1 MTTREESKTWA
12 IMKYI
17 AAQWPRGVW
26 SREFKPTYGA
36 VEVQN
41 CVDYQIKRGL
51 ACVTKSGKYNIY
63 TVSPDQYTEYLKPV
77 PMVLSAKAMSVK
89 GDGAIFGTIF
99 ELADREC
106 GVSVNDVVHN
116 LTRYQLACKLARLY
130 AEKRIYRVRMPAYS
144 QYFMTQEQANNFS
157 AQIET
162 RVVEK
167 AQRTYPKRA
176 KAIPASFRYT
186 AARKRGHE
194 HTKEASRAEWNRT
207 PMHIPPGVEI
217 QRAPK
222 PRGRYEVS
230 GPIVGGFLTE
240 WHTLRAA

>member
-26 SREFKPTYGA
+26 SREFKPQHTP

-41 CVDYQIKRGL
+41 CLDYQIKRGL
-51 ACVTKSGKYNIY
+51 AGMTKSGKYNIY
-63 TVSPDQYTEYLKPV
+63 TVSPEQYVEYLKPV

-89 GDGAIFGTIF
+89 GDGSIFGTIF
-99 ELADREC
+99 ELADRDC
-106 GVSVNDVVHN
+106 GVSVNDVVCN
-116 LTRYQLACKLARLY
+116 LNRYQLACKLARLY

-144 QYFMTQEQANNFS
+144 QYFMTQEQANKFS
-157 AQIET
+157 EQIET

-176 KAIPASFRYT
+176 KAAPASFRYT

-217 QRAPK
+217 QYAPK

-230 GPIVGGFLTE
+230 EPIVGGFVSE
-240 WHTLRAA
+240 WRALRA